1 MNLASCVGRI
11 DASIPV
17 KRLSEFQL
25 LVPLHLTHTMAKAK
39 EIAFARIINFGYL
52 LTQNPTP
59 LLQQQLSHAMVL
71 HQQAIESPDINPFLR
86 DLDVLHAQIEKH
98 WARVYSDMLTTASL
112 LWDINM
118 FQRFLC
124 SKLLEDYANE
134 PYIVSGRILTL
145 AESTVKQDQRH
156 LAGATEDDN
165 TISDEQYRDHVV
177 FPLEESNLDRDY
189 VEQKLRAVAARQGR
203 PGNDIQPL
211 IDACDWTKLAA
222 ALTSDRDIVTK
233 LTQRSA
239 TFAEASEKIL
249 AGINRVQNKYFTS
262 LSGPSTFTLASTG
275 YQTSSSPRGSFARG
289 IFDAIASG
297 LKWDSPSSRV
307 ETPQTIADC
316 YWEKMFQLRAYLC

>member
-1 MNLASCVGRI
+1 MA
-11 DASIPV
+11 D
-17 KRLSEFQL
+17 
-25 LVPLHLTHTMAKAK
+25 TH
-39 EIAFARIINFGYL
+39 EIALIRIVNFGFL
-52 LTQNPTP
+52 LKQNPTP
-59 LLQQQLSHAMVL
+59 LLQDELRHAITL
-71 HQQAIESPDINPFLR
+71 HAEAVDSPDFHKLIP
-86 DLDVLHAQIEKH
+86 DLNTIHAQIEEH
-98 WARVYSDMLTTASL
+98 WARVYADMLTTASL

-118 FQRFLC
+118 FERFLQ
-124 SKLLEDYANE
+124 SKLLEDYLNE
-134 PYIVSGRILTL
+134 PFEITGRILTL
-145 AESTVKQDQRH
+145 AEYTVKQDKSCV
-156 LAGATEDDN
+156 AGPTGADN
-165 TISDEQYRDHVV
+165 TTSDEQYRNHVI
-177 FPLEESNLDRDY
+177 FPLEESKLDRAH
-189 VEQKLRAVAARQGR
+189 VENKLRAVAARRGR
-203 PGNDIQPL
+203 PGSDIQPL

-307 ETPQTIADC
+307 ENPSDDRRLLLGEDVSAQSLPLLTKVNLK
-316 YWEKMFQLRAYLC
+316 KME